1 MLLILREGEYCDSDD
16 REFININSIVFLI
29 LLCSETNLQMFKKN
43 KNPTHPVLTYNQIAS
58 SQAVSCCNIDA
69 IPTWS
74 QTGPHVF
81 CVNKAT
87 IGWVCFFLPWWMSK
101 ANYETNSSGT
111 GSFPNVISVNIIIV
125 QMNVNS
131 STIIVQVELCGHCHS
146 TSSQPFTS
154 QSVMWRSTCGFL
166 YFDFLFSVDFAIHA
180 ATELKC
186 THNS

>member
-1 MLLILREGEYCDSDD
+1 MKPTCRCL
-16 REFININSIVFLI
+16 
-29 LLCSETNLQMFKKN
+29 KKTH
-43 KNPTHPVLTYNQIAS
+43 THPVLTYNQIAS

-69 IPTWS
+69 ISTWS

-81 CVNKAT
+81 CVNIAT

-131 STIIVQVELCGHCHS
+131 STIIVQVEYHVDTVTQQAPNLSLPRAWCGGRPAAFCILIS
-146 TSSQPFTS
+146 YSQLTLPYTQLQNS
-154 QSVMWRSTCGFL
+154 NAPT
-166 YFDFLFSVDFAIHA
+166 
-180 ATELKC
+180 
-186 THNS
+186 THNKEFKKRAV